1 MRDSWLTQEV
11 LEIGRKE
18 FRSRTTGCFWDRVD
32 VLVVGHDDAVDT
44 DNRSS
49 YNQVVSSE
57 TRYEG
62 VVCRVDQV
70 DIEVNCNKIC
80 WM

>member
-18 FRSRTTGCFWDRVD
+18 FRSRITGCFWDRID

-49 YNQVVSSE
+49 CNPVVSNE

-62 VVCRVDQV
+62 VVCRVDQAV
-70 DIEVNCNKIC
+70 IEANWNEIC